1 VTASEGGVLVFIVEM
16 FWGRPHEIV
25 ILGDDG
31 SGEMVPIGT
40 KPTGNPLDPERRTF
54 LLHDQPWR
62 VFQAIAREYGWR
74 PAGTV
79 SCAEWNGDQADEP
92 SYEPHSWR
100 CKQVTAEDAAAWA
113 AALERALPVLVTSES
128 RATPPTI
135 VPALGSEGMLQALRG
150 PSAPLAR
157 EFIAFLRRGAFKFLW
172 DD

>member
-1 VTASEGGVLVFIVEM
+1 M
-16 FWGRPHEIV
+16 FYGRSHEII

-31 SGEMVPIGT
+31 FGDTVPIGT
-40 KPTGNPLDPERRTF
+40 EPTGHPPDPERRTF

-62 VFQAIAREYGWR
+62 LFQAIAREYSWQ

-79 SCAEWNGDQADEP
+79 PCENWTVEP
-92 SYEPHSWR
+92 PDDSSYVPHSWR
-100 CKQVTAEDAAAWA
+100 CKQVTAADAVAWA
-113 AALERALPVLVTSES
+113 NALERALPILS
-128 RATPPTI
+128 PTETEAMPI
-135 VPALGSEGMLQALRG
+135 VICGALGIEGMLQARRG